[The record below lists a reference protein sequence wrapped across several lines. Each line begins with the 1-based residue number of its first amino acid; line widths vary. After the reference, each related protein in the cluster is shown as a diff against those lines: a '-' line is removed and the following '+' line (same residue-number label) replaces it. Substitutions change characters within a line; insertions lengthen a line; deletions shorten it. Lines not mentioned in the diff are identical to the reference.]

1 MASFYIPLTGLNAD
15 STALNTIANNLSNMN
30 TTGYKSQSVNFSD
43 LFYQQ
48 VGAAGS
54 GDPIQRGSGTQVASI
69 ETDFSNGS
77 PNTTGVDTNVAL
89 QGNGFFVVSDGGNNL
104 LTRDG
109 DFSLDLNGNL
119 ITANGLSVMGFPAVN
134 GQVNTNAPLAP
145 VNIPVGEVEPPSAT
159 TTFEM
164 TATLNSAAPVGAS
177 ISGKVQVYDSLGSDY
192 QATVT
197 YTKTATN
204 TWSYNITMP
213 DTLQANAST
222 AAGVTTVNYNFGSSA
237 GTLATVDPG
246 TNLTITGP
254 NAGGISTTI
263 NAPAVVAGE
272 SASAYAGDLQTALTA
287 AGITATVTASA
298 AGQLSISGA
307 NISTSGSVIQDPVAS
322 ASASGSLTFD
332 SNGNLVSPSTNVTG
346 ITFSGLSDGAT
357 NMNMTWNLFDAGGS
371 ANLSQVDQSS
381 TASSTTPNGSVS
393 SSTQNGYS
401 SGNYNGFTIGSD
413 GTVTATFDNGQKL
426 NVGQLAL
433 GNVVNQQGLEDTGNG
448 DYSTTLA
455 SGTATIGASG
465 TAGLGTMQG
474 GALEASN
481 VNISAEF
488 SDLIIAQRA
497 FEANSKAVTTFD
509 TITQETINMI
519 H

>member
-48 VGAAGS
+48 VGEAGS
-54 GDPIQRGSGTQVASI
+54 GDPIQRGSGTQVCSI
-69 ETDFSNGS
+69 DTDFSNGS
-77 PNTTGVDTNVAL
+77 PNTTNVDTNVAL
-89 QGNGFFVVSDGGNNL
+89 QGNGFFVVGSGANTL

-119 ITANGLSVMGFPAVN
+119 ITSSGLNVMGFPAVN
-134 GQVNTNAPLAP
+134 GVVNTNAPLAP

-159 TTFEM
+159 TTFGM
-164 TATLNSAAPVGAS
+164 TATLDSGAKVGDS
-177 ISGKVQVYDSLGSDY
+177 LSGKIQVYDSLGNAY
-192 QATVT
+192 QAQVT

-204 TWSYNITMP
+204 TWSYNVTLP
-213 DTLQANAST
+213 DTLAANSSS
-222 AAGVTTVNYNFGSSA
+222 AGGVNTQVYNFGSSS
-237 GTLATVDPG
+237 GTMATVDPS
-246 TNLTITGP
+246 TNLTITGS
-254 NAGGISTTI
+254 AGGVSTTI
-263 NAPAVVAGE
+263 NAPTVTAGE
-272 SASAYAGDLQTALTA
+272 SVSTYATDLQNALTA
-287 AGITATVTASA
+287 ANISGTVTATG
-298 AGQLSISGA
+298 GQLTISGA
-307 NISTSGSVIQDPVAS
+307 NITTSGSLIQDPVAS
-322 ASASGSLTFD
+322 AAATGSLTFD

-346 ITFSGLSDGAT
+346 ITFSGLSDGAS
-357 NMNMTWNLFDAGGS
+357 NMAMTWNLFGADGTS
-371 ANLSQVDQSS
+371 TLSQVVAQTS
-381 TASSTTPNGSVS
+381 AVS
-393 SSTQNGYS
+393 SSIQNGFT
-401 SGNYNGFTIGSD
+401 SGNYNGFAIGSD
-413 GTVTATFDNGQKL
+413 GTVTATFNNGQKL

-433 GNVVNQQGLEDTGNG
+433 GNAVNLQGLQDNGNG
-448 DYSTTLA
+448 DYATTLA
-455 SGTATIGASG
+455 SGTATIGVSG
-465 TAGLGTMQG
+465 TSGLGTMQG

>member
-48 VGAAGS
+48 VGEAGS
-54 GDPIQRGSGTQVASI
+54 GDPVQRGSGTQVCSI

-77 PNTTGVDTNVAL
+77 PNTTNVDTNVAL
-89 QGNGFFVVSDGGNNL
+89 QGSGFFVVGSGNNTL

-119 ITANGLSVMGFPAVN
+119 VTSNGLSVMGFPAAN
-134 GQVNTNAPLAP
+134 GIVNTNAPLAP
-145 VNIPVGEVEPPSAT
+145 VHIPVGEVEPPSAT
-159 TTFEM
+159 TTFGM
-164 TATLNSAAPVGAS
+164 TATLNSAANVGDQL
-177 ISGKVQVYDSLGSDY
+177 SGKIQVFDSLGNAY
-192 QATVT
+192 QAEVT

-204 TWSYNITMP
+204 TWSYNVTLP
-213 DTLQANAST
+213 DTLAADST
-222 AAGVTTVNYNFGSSA
+222 SVGVVNTQVYK
-237 GTLATVDPG
+237 LRYKRR
-246 TNLTITGP
+246 
-254 NAGGISTTI
+254 NAGRRRPIDEPDHYWPQCGRRSTTI
-263 NAPAVVAGE
+263 NAPTVATGE
-272 SASAYAGDLQTALTA
+272 SAGAYATDLQNALNA
-287 AGITATVTASA
+287 AGITATATATP
-298 AGQLSISGA
+298 AGQLTISGA

-322 ASASGSLTFD
+322 APATGSLTFD

-346 ITFSGLSDGAT
+346 ISFSGLSDGAS
-357 NMNMTWNLFDAGGS
+357 NMNMTWNLFGADGS
-371 ANLSQVDQSS
+371 STLSQVVEQES
-381 TASSTTPNGSVS
+381 SVS
-393 SSTQNGYS
+393 SSIQNGFT

-413 GTVTATFDNGQKL
+413 GTVTATFNNGQKL
-426 NVGQLAL
+426 SVGQLAL
-433 GNVVNQQGLEDTGNG
+433 GDVVNLQGLQDGGNG
-448 DYSTTLA
+448 DYATTLA
-455 SGTATIGASG
+455 SGTATIGVSG
-465 TAGLGTMQG
+465 TSGLGTMQG

>member
-30 TTGYKSQSVNFSD
+30 TTGFKSKSVNFSD

-48 VGAAGS
+48 IGEAGS
-54 GDPIQRGSGTQVASI
+54 GNPIQRGSGTQVCSI

-77 PNTTGVDTNVAL
+77 PNTTNVDTNVAL
-89 QGNGFFVVSDGGNNL
+89 QGNGFFVVGTGNNSV

-119 ITANGLSVMGFPAVN
+119 ITSSGLNVMGFPAAN
-134 GQVNTNAPLAP
+134 GVVDTNAPLAP
-145 VNIPVGEVEPPSAT
+145 VHIPVGEVEPPSAT
-159 TTFEM
+159 GSFGM
-164 TATLNSAAPVGAS
+164 TATLDSSAS
-177 ISGKVQVYDSLGSDY
+177 IGDKLSSKIQVYDSLGSAY

-204 TWSYNITMP
+204 TWSYSISLP
-213 DTLQANAST
+213 DTLKANS
-222 AAGVTTVNYNFGSSA
+222 SSA
-237 GTLATVDPG
+237 GGLNTLSYTFGSNGGTMATVDPG

-254 NAGGISTTI
+254 NASNVSTTI
-263 NAPAVVAGE
+263 NAPVIVAGE
-272 SASAYAGDLQTALTA
+272 ALTTYVTDLQNALSA
-287 AGITATVTASA
+287 AGITATVSSTP
-298 AGQLSISGA
+298 AGQLTISGA
-307 NISTSGSVIQDPVAS
+307 NISSSGSVIQDPVAS
-322 ASASGSLTFD
+322 STSIGSITFD
-332 SNGNLVSPSTNVTG
+332 SNGNLASPSSDVTG

-357 NMNMTWNLFDAGGS
+357 NMNVTWNLFGADGAS
-371 ANLSQVDQSS
+371 TLTQVDQTS
-381 TASSTTPNGSVS
+381 AVSSTT
-393 SSTQNGYS
+393 QDGYA
-401 SGNYNGFTIGSD
+401 SGNYTGFTIGSD
-413 GTVTATFDNGQKL
+413 GAVTATFNNGQKL
-426 NVGQLAL
+426 TVGQLAL
-433 GNVVNQQGLEDTGNG
+433 GNVVNLQGLEDMG
-448 DYSTTLA
+448 DGDFATSLA
-455 SGTATIGASG
+455 SGTATIGVSG
-465 TAGLGTMQG
+465 TSGLGTMQG

-509 TITQETINMI
+509 TVTQETINMI

>member
-48 VGAAGS
+48 VGEAGS
-54 GDPIQRGSGTQVASI
+54 GDPIQRGSGTQVCSI

-77 PNTTGVDTNVAL
+77 PNTTNVDTNVAL
-89 QGNGFFVVSDGGNNL
+89 QGNGFFVVGSGSNTL

-119 ITANGLSVMGFPAVN
+119 ITSSGLNVMGFPAAN
-134 GQVNTNAPLAP
+134 GIVNTNAPLAP
-145 VNIPVGEVEPPSAT
+145 VHIPVGEVEPPSAT
-159 TTFEM
+159 TTFSM
-164 TATLNSAAPVGAS
+164 TATLDSGANVGDNL
-177 ISGKVQVYDSLGSDY
+177 SGKIQVFDSLGNAY
-192 QATVT
+192 QAEVT

-204 TWSYNITMP
+204 TWSYNVTLP
-213 DTLQANAST
+213 DTLEATST
-222 AAGVTTVNYNFGSSA
+222 VGAVNTQVYNFGSTA
-237 GTLATVDPG
+237 GATATVDPS
-246 TNLTITGP
+246 TSLTITGP
-254 NAGGISTTI
+254 NAGGVSTTI
-263 NAPAVVAGE
+263 NAPTVAAGE
-272 SASAYAGDLQTALTA
+272 SIGTYATDLQNALNA
-287 AGITATVTASA
+287 AGITATVTAT
-298 AGQLSISGA
+298 AGQLTISGGSIS
-307 NISTSGSVIQDPVAS
+307 TTGSVIQDPVAS
-322 ASASGSLTFD
+322 AAATGSLTFD

-346 ITFSGLSDGAT
+346 ITFSGLSDGAS
-357 NMNMTWNLFDAGGS
+357 NMNMTWNLFS
-371 ANLSQVDQSS
+371 ADGTSTLSQVVAQTS
-381 TASSTTPNGSVS
+381 AVS
-393 SSTQNGYS
+393 SSIQNGFT

-413 GTVTATFDNGQKL
+413 GTVTATFNNGQKL

-433 GNVVNQQGLEDTGNG
+433 GNAVNLQGLQDMGNG
-448 DYSTTLA
+448 DFATTLA
-455 SGTATIGASG
+455 SGTAAIGVSG
-465 TAGLGTMQG
+465 TSGLGTMQG